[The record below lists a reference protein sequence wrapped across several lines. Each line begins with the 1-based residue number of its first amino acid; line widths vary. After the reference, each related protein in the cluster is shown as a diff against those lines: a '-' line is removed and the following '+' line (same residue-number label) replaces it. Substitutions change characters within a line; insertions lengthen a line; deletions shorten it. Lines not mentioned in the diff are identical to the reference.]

1 MLITRG
7 VNRDQ
12 GEEGIVDES
21 TKNSEQSKGLVETL
35 ATEDRK
41 EQHGTMDRRIEK
53 KRFTPRR
60 IALGGLAAAVIA
72 FGAYALLSVNPSSL
86 NVDAEKL
93 TLAPVTYGPFLEYIV
108 EQGEVMPLT
117 TFYLDAVEGGRVE
130 EVYVEQGTHVEEGTP
145 ILRLSNATLQLS
157 VMQREADLFREV
169 NRLRETRV
177 TMGQRRLSMRAG
189 LVETEYL
196 LRQAEREYARQDEMF
211 KAELTS
217 RQEYDEAKDNLEYLT
232 RKRDVTVETLHQDSL
247 FQTIQIQ
254 QLEESVDR
262 LRRNLEVIKQNEEN
276 LTIRAPITGLL
287 SSLIAEVGESKP
299 GGDRLGQI
307 DVEDEF
313 KVRAAIDEHYIARIR
328 SGQAGSFDFA
338 GGTYDLVISR
348 VYPEVIEGQ
357 FEADMVFPEG
367 MPDGLRRG
375 QTLQVRIALGELADA
390 MQVPRGGFYQKTG
403 GRWIYVLDEAGEFAV
418 QRQIRL
424 GRQNSQYFE
433 VLEGLEEGETVIT
446 SMYDNFGDMERL
458 VLQ

>member
-1 MLITRG
+1 M
-7 VNRDQ
+7 
-12 GEEGIVDES
+12 DES
-21 TKNSEQSKGLVETL
+21 TKNGEQSKGLVETL
-35 ATEDRK
+35 AAGDRK
-41 EQHGTMDRRIEK
+41 EQHGTMDRQIEK

-60 IALGGLAAAVIA
+60 IALGSLAAAVIA
-72 FGAYALLSVNPSSL
+72 FGAYVLLSVNPSSL
-86 NVDAEKL
+86 NVEAGKL
-93 TLAPVTYGPFLEYIV
+93 TTAPVTYGPFLEYIV
-108 EQGEVMPLT
+108 EQGAVMPLT

-145 ILRLSNATLQLS
+145 ILRLSNANLQLN
-157 VMQREADLFREV
+157 VMQREAELFREV

-177 TMGQRRLSMRAG
+177 TMEQRRLEMRAQ
-189 LVETEYL
+189 LVELDYE
-196 LRQAEREYARQDEMF
+196 LRKAEREYKRQAALLEAD
-211 KAELTS
+211 LNS
-217 RQEYDEAKDNLEYLT
+217 QQDYDEARDNFEYLT
-232 RKRDVTVETLHQDSL
+232 SKRAVTMETLRQDSL
-247 FQTIQIQ
+247 FQTIQIR
-254 QLEESVDR
+254 QLEESIDR
-262 LRRNLEVIKQNEEN
+262 LRLNLEVIRQNEEN

-338 GGTYDLVISR
+338 GGTYDLVIRR

-357 FEADMVFPEG
+357 FEADMEFPEG

-390 MQVPRGGFYQKTG
+390 LQVPRGGFYQKTG
-403 GRWIYVLDEAGEFAV
+403 GRWIYVLDPAGETAA
-418 QRQIRL
+418 RRPIRL
-424 GRQNSQYFE
+424 GRQNSQFFE
-433 VLEGLEEGETVIT
+433 VLEGLEEGEQVIT